1 VLLGLDLVAHQI
13 VGRRDVNRHLR
24 HRGVRVF
31 YVVYDLLPVLRPE
44 WFPPFPLFRI
54 WLQAIA
60 SEADGLVCISRSV
73 AQQLLAYVPELEVS
87 RHTPLKIGHF
97 HLGADIDTGAGET
110 SDDVKALLERP
121 TLKFLVVGTVEPRK
135 GHAQCLAAFEEL
147 WAAGM
152 DLDLVLVGK
161 QGWMVDDL
169 AERMRNHAEA
179 GKRLHWLEKASDAD
193 LNALYGKCAALL
205 AMSQDEGFGLPLIE
219 AAKHGQPIIARD
231 VLVFREIAGE
241 HAAYFSG
248 SSGHDFAVALSDWID
263 RHGRGGVPD
272 STAMPWLTWT
282 DSAEQLVDA
291 ILHGKWD
298 ATWIPGQTDENRSPA
313 GTGSRQE
320 TADAN
325 SGLGEASDE
334 PSRLARRA

>member
-1 VLLGLDLVAHQI
+1 MLLGLDLVAHQI
-13 VGRRDVNRHLR
+13 VGRQEVNRHLR

-31 YVVYDLLPVLRPE
+31 YVVYDLLPVLRPDG
-44 WFPPFPLFRI
+44 FLPSRCSASGFRPS
-54 WLQAIA
+54 A
-60 SEADGLVCISRSV
+60 SEAEGLVCISRSV

-97 HLGADIDTGAGET
+97 HLGADIDTGSGET
-110 SDDVKALLERP
+110 SDEVKALLERP

-135 GHAQCLAAFEEL
+135 GHAQCLAGFEEL

-161 QGWMVDDL
+161 QGWMVEDL

-193 LNALYGKCAALL
+193 LNALYGKCTALL

-248 SSGHDFAVALSDWID
+248 SSGRFAAALSAWID
-263 RHGRGGVPD
+263 RHGQGDVPELDGDAVAHLDRFRG
-272 STAMPWLTWT
+272 TAGQCHPAREMGRH
-282 DSAEQLVDA
+282 VDA
-291 ILHGKWD
+291 RADGR
-298 ATWIPGQTDENRSPA
+298 GQTDEDRPSADAGSP
-313 GTGSRQE
+313 QE
-320 TADAN
+320 ASDAN
-325 SGLGEASDE
+325 SGMG
-334 PSRLARRA
+334 R